1 MGLCVTCSAQDLE
14 DSPSLRRNCGKKES
28 LPHLTNSVCI
38 LIPLVKCVAD
48 YEGFESTYLH
58 SNDKANVLRTV
69 ASPDFQNMESMDI
82 NGDEWIKHDP
92 ILRTHEK
99 MLVQNA
105 FVKLEHDRLLQR
117 EPSDLASA
125 RHDTLKFLAR
135 AFEIGFEIED
145 TILADLYAFYSQ
157 DSGDISESQML
168 LMLTEC
174 NKAFVSLCYR
184 HCSLAWTLIVGESD
198 SSPTISEFKRAYLEQ
213 AQESQELFQSVV
225 DNLTTKDAI
234 LVRERFFPNR
244 YGGVIS
250 LEAFTELIGWAL
262 FPDQFGNGLHWNRL
276 LLCDNNEDFVDVL
289 RKMDFCDIRKTYF

>member
-1 MGLCVTCSAQDLE
+1 LA
-14 DSPSLRRNCGKKES
+14 
-28 LPHLTNSVCI
+28 
-38 LIPLVKCVAD
+38 
-48 YEGFESTYLH
+48 
-58 SNDKANVLRTV
+58 TV
-69 ASPDFQNMESMDI
+69 ASPDFQNMESTDI
-82 NGDEWIKHDP
+82 NGDEWEKHDP

-99 MLVQNA
+99 MLVQKA
-105 FVKLEHDRLLQR
+105 FVKMEHDRLLLQR

-135 AFEIGFEIED
+135 AFEIGYEIED

-184 HCSLAWTLIVGESD
+184 HCSLGWTLI
-198 SSPTISEFKRAYLEQ
+198 TISEFKRAYLEE

-225 DNLTTKDAI
+225 DNLTSKDAI
-234 LVRERFFPNR
+234 LARERFFPNR

-262 FPDQFGNGLHWNRL
+262 FPDQVGNGFHWNRL
-276 LLCDNNEDFVDVL
+276 LRCDNNKDFVNVI
-289 RKMDFCDIRKTYF
+289 RKMDFCDIRET